1 MIMMDNK
8 REKEDFNICHND
20 ICPWVLLVV
29 GKICKNERKQ
39 HKYKN
44 VFLNLQHNIVLNRN
58 FQKQII
64 NYIYSTDP
72 NDPNDH
78 RA

>member
-29 GKICKNERKQ
+29 GKKCKNERKQ

-44 VFLNLQHNIVLNRN
+44 VFLNLQHNIVFNRN

-64 NYIYSTDP
+64 NQIYSTDP
-72 NDPNDH
+72 NDH
-78 RA
+78 ILS